1 MKKKKKQNKPN
12 SISNHYEKSRNK
24 RELIINQ
31 FIGNGN
37 ILDKFCVDRGHK
49 DGAEIHS
56 ITDTGL
62 IIIEN
67 AITGKLVT
75 KLIARPEQIE
85 RYYRKEKRQAPKA
98 VIELVAWHKSLQY
111 NF

>member
-1 MKKKKKQNKPN
+1 MKNKKKQNKQDFV
-12 SISNHYEKSRNK
+12 SNHYNKSRNK
-24 RELIINQ
+24 RERIINQ
-31 FIGNGN
+31 MIGNGN
-37 ILDKFCVDRGHK
+37 VLDRFYVNRGHR

-56 ITDTGL
+56 VTDTGL

-75 KLIARPEQIE
+75 KLIARPEQIA
-85 RYYRKEKRQAPKA
+85 RYYHREKRQAPKP
-98 VIELVAWHKSLQY
+98 VIELAAWHESLQY